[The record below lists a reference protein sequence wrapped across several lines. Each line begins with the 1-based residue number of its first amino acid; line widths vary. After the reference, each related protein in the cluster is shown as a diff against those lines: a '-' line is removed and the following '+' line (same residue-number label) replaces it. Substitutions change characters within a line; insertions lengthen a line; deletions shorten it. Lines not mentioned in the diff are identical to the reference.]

1 MNEKLKQALIDA
13 VMKNVGSS
21 NALLF
26 SGGVDSTFIAK
37 ILKDNEIIFKCYTAG
52 FPGAE
57 DIEYAKRVADDLDLD
72 LVVVEIKELEKNL
85 RDIIEIIKMKNPVM
99 VSVAIPFYYA
109 CSMMEEKQVFSG
121 LGSEEIFAGYNMH
134 KNLLPNYKA
143 IQEFSWKRLE
153 EIKETDI
160 LRDQRIADHF
170 NLKLSSPYLDPEVIE
185 LAMKVPAHHKVSR
198 ERDKIIL
205 REIAYDMR
213 VPRYVAW
220 RKKRA
225 AQYGSGSMKE
235 LKRLSRANGKKYT
248 KDYISSL
255 VNF

>member
-1 MNEKLKQALIDA
+1 MKEKLKQVLINA
-13 VMKNVGSS
+13 VMKNAGST

-37 ILKDNEIIFKCYTAG
+37 VLKDNEIIFKCYVAG
-52 FPGAE
+52 FLGAE
-57 DIEYAKRVADDLDLD
+57 DVDYAKRVADDLELD
-72 LVVVEIKELEKNL
+72 LVVVEIKELDKKLKE
-85 RDIIEIIKMKNPVM
+85 IIEVIKMKNPVM
-99 VSVAIPFYYA
+99 VSVAIPFYFA
-109 CSMMEEKQVFSG
+109 CSMMKEKNVFSG

-134 KNLLPNYKA
+134 KNFLPDYKA

-160 LRDQRIADHF
+160 LRDQRIAKHF
-170 NLKLSSPYLDPEVIE
+170 NLNLSSPYLDPSVIE
-185 LAMKVPAHHKVSR
+185 IAMKVPGHHKVSR
-198 ERDKIIL
+198 EREKIIL

-213 VPRYVAW
+213 VPKYVAW

-235 LKRLSRANGKKYT
+235 LKKLSRSKGHKYT
-248 KDYISSL
+248 KDYINSL